1 MKIAT
6 ILQENLINL
15 NLQSTEKMAAIQE
28 LVALV
33 AAAKEITDK
42 DEFLKTIIERE
53 ELETTGI
60 GEGIA
65 IPHGRTD
72 TIKELVIAFGRSETG
87 VDFKSLDNN
96 PAYLLFLIVS
106 PQNASG
112 IYLRTLAKISRLL
125 KNYDF
130 RRALRT
136 AKTPKEIID
145 LFNVAEQE

>member
-1 MKIAT
+1 MKIAN

-15 NLQSTEKMAAIQE
+15 NIQSKEKLDAIKE
-28 LVALV
+28 LVDLV
-33 AAAKEITDK
+33 ASAKEITDK
-42 DEFLKTIIERE
+42 EEFLKTIIERE

-60 GEGIA
+60 GDGIA

-96 PAYLLFLIVS
+96 PAYLLFLIAS

-130 RRALRT
+130 RRALRA
-136 AKTPKEIID
+136 AKTPKEIIE
-145 LFNVAEQE
+145 LFNIAEQE

>member
-1 MKIAT
+1 MKIAS

-15 NLQSTEKMAAIQE
+15 NIQSKEKLDAIKELVE
-28 LVALV
+28 LVAK
-33 AAAKEITDK
+33 AKEITDK

-53 ELETTGI
+53 SLETTGI
-60 GEGIA
+60 GDGIA

-72 TIKELVIAFGRSETG
+72 TIKELVIAFGRSDAG

-96 PAYLLFLIVS
+96 PAHLLFLIAS

-136 AKTPKEIID
+136 TKTPKEVID
-145 LFNVAEQE
+145 LFNLAEQE